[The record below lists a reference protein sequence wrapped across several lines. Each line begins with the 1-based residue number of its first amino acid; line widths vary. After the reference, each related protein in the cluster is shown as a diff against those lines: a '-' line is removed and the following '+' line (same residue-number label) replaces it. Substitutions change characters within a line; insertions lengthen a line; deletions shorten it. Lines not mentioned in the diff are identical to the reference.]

1 MHTDIHTCLDTRAY
15 VRTCIAWIK
24 KFARMAIGGG
34 VIHNSDV
41 TQQSVVNKA
50 CVFAGS
56 KHKNVYVMQYLMC
69 TVENQTSFVCGIF
82 LVVYDFMFHLN
93 VM

>member
-1 MHTDIHTCLDTRAY
+1 MT
-15 VRTCIAWIK
+15 V
-24 KFARMAIGGG
+24 GGG

-69 TVENQTSFVCGIF
+69 TVENHTSFVCGIF